1 MEEGN
6 VAENG
11 TIIVNHT
18 GFFSCFDSVPRVG
31 IAPLLTRILQRKG
44 KKNPLF
50 SFLNCPAIF
59 PKLTII
65 FSLTFFFFVAF
76 VTIALCRVRVCRFAS
91 VHASISA
98 WKNAP
103 ISTHVNHISSLIR
116 WLIRVGSFNFEKKK
130 RGGKKET
137 DVSGHVDS

>member
-1 MEEGN
+1 M
-6 VAENG
+6 AENG

-65 FSLTFFFFVAF
+65 FSLTFFFFYCFRHDRSLPSKSLQICVGSRIDIRVEKRTNFDTRQSYFF
-76 VTIALCRVRVCRFAS
+76 VD
-91 VHASISA
+91 
-98 WKNAP
+98 
-103 ISTHVNHISSLIR
+103 SLIDQSWFVQFR
-116 WLIRVGSFNFEKKK
+116 EEKE
-130 RGGKKET
+130 RGKKET